1 MIYNVHIMDINNYIS
16 NNIFYNEKIGV
27 NAKSSSQDIL
37 SKYQL
42 RYGKDLVELPLSVA
56 DNMNLHINFKILE
69 PIIKEF
75 IEVSYGVESKRSYS
89 EKVISS
95 SCHEIYNNLLIEGYT
110 TSRKLIDN
118 ILNKNSHDKLD
129 KSDYIIKN
137 ICNAMQFSIEGR
149 PINKDNLL
157 HLYKTLT
164 LDLEMGNQK
173 LDGPYYRLDKVFIG
187 DAYEGASP
195 QNIDKY
201 MEQLFNFINSDEC
214 TSEYELIVKLIIC
227 HFYFE
232 YIHPYYDYNGRTGR
246 ILIIWMANNNGL
258 YKDFAFFSTSLVNYR
273 EQYLKLFKQTRYVQ
287 VVDVTYFVAK
297 ILSIMIKQKQHF
309 ATVLALND
317 YVSKTFNKKLNSIQR
332 DILMWDQSHRDIYT
346 LSDDADVSIN
356 HIVNQ
361 YTEYSQQYIYRQI
374 DELEKFQILVKLSNR
389 NTCYRV
395 NYNLAMKK
403 YKK

>member
-1 MIYNVHIMDINNYIS
+1 MIYNVHIMDIKDYIS

-42 RYGKDLVELPLSVA
+42 RYGKDLVELPLSVS

-75 IEVSYGVESKRSYS
+75 IEVSYGIESKRSYS

-137 ICNAMQFSIEGR
+137 ISNAMQFSIEGR